1 MNCRWMLIVACLAQ
15 TAEANPVDDLK
26 DAFNNTKNWFQKN
39 LNSKDATETDSAEQ
53 DTPEKKAETKPEVS
67 AEPAAERRET
77 KAQTKPAE
85 KTVSETKPWI
95 HYLYLEK
102 AEDKDLLVEIVEEVN
117 FGHTTLISNELSLG
131 LFFGKN
137 LLTSHLAFMY
147 GSTALS
153 HEQLIDDNVAT
164 EFEADHK
171 GLGYGLR
178 FSREIMDFFYPYLGV
193 SRAHFK
199 SDISQKLRVRED
211 EDSLAFPLMTYDLNQ
226 IDMTALDLG
235 VDARVHFWKL
245 FTVGAGAGVEFPI
258 KVVSPRYKDLEALSN
273 PEFTAAID
281 ELATKLKQPMMH
293 VNLHFGLAF

>member
-1 MNCRWMLIVACLAQ
+1 MNCRWILVVACLAQ

-53 DTPEKKAETKPEVS
+53 DTPENKAETKPEVS
-67 AEPAAERRET
+67 AEPAVEHRET
-77 KAQTKPAE
+77 KVQTKPAE

-102 AEDKDLLVEIVEEVN
+102 AEDKDLLVEIVEELN

-226 IDMTALDLG
+226 IDITALDLG

-245 FTVGAGAGVEFPI
+245 FTAGAGAGVEFPI

-273 PEFTAAID
+273 PEFTAAAD
-281 ELATKLKQPMMH
+281 ELAKKLKQPMMH